1 MNTPI
6 LMPNSPASRQ
16 EQYAKAWAD
25 LLSPDATD
33 NERAHAKCWLT
44 YRTIDGEVPM
54 ADWTRQIEPVK
65 NGRHL
70 RWDSSQITAECYLL
84 AKIGDMQ
91 TFRIKAKRLALLG
104 EKLADLPPMST
115 NYLRVMALLVYDEIL
130 HGTKEEAVLIAKEAL
145 ARWQGVWATF
155 DPLTC
160 PWRFCE
166 MRADCIA
173 LHAIMRML
181 DTLGQVQRK
190 FVQAKWVEDMMAT
203 EKNTPW
209 WKAMLAI
216 QVHEKA
222 IWTEPV
228 TLIAQYQQ
236 VHAAKPH
243 YGSGPGEQE
252 RDTIRAAIVE
262 AIGEPNSVLD
272 YGCGNSKLSSQMF
285 PAASVLCRYDP
296 AIERLSH
303 LPEMRFE
310 AGICTDVLEHV
321 PESELPDLV
330 ARFKALA
337 PTWYF
342 TIHTGPAAQLLPD
355 GQNAHC
361 TQHPPEWWQELLGGK
376 VVWSKR
382 QRFGLLVTW

>member
-6 LMPNSPASRQ
+6 LMPNSSASRQ
-16 EQYAKAWAD
+16 EQYAKAWSD
-25 LLSPDATD
+25 LLSPNATD
-33 NERAHAKCWLT
+33 DERAHAKCWLT
-44 YRTIDGEVPM
+44 YRTIDGEVPIT
-54 ADWTRQIEPVK
+54 DWTKLIEPVK

-70 RWDSSQITAECYLL
+70 RWDSSQVTAECYLL

-91 TFRIKAKRLALLG
+91 LFRLKATTVRIFGERLA
-104 EKLADLPPMST
+104 ELPPMST
-115 NYLRVMALLVYDEIL
+115 NYLRVMALLVYDTIL
-130 HGTKEEAVLIAKEAL
+130 HGDKAEAVTLAKEAL
-145 ARWQGVWATF
+145 ARWQSIWATF

-181 DTLGQVQRK
+181 DTLGEVKRK
-190 FVQAKWVEDMMAT
+190 FIQAKWVEDMMAT

-222 IWTEPV
+222 IWNEPV
-228 TLIAQYQQ
+228 SLVTQYQQ

-252 RDTIRAAIVE
+252 RETIRTAIVE

-272 YGCGNSKLSSQMF
+272 YGCGNSRLASQMF
-285 PAASVLCRYDP
+285 PVSSMLCRYDP
-296 AIERLSH
+296 AIERLSR
-303 LPEMRFE
+303 LPDLRFE
-310 AGICTDVLEHV
+310 VGICTDVLEHV
-321 PESELPDLV
+321 PESELGELV
-330 ARFKALA
+330 TRFKTLA

-342 TIHTGPAAQLLPD
+342 TIHTGPAAQILPD

-361 TQHPPEWWQELLGGK
+361 TQHPPEWWRELLGGQI
-376 VVWSKR
+376 VWQKG
-382 QRFGLLVTW
+382 QRFGLIVTW